1 MGSTLSPS
9 SFSSQLSFTFRLDLN
24 SCSSLTCASLDT
36 LPGMNTLLGLI
47 QSKRRRDTIIL
58 GCVIGTLTVLFL
70 TYVVG

>member
-1 MGSTLSPS
+1 
-9 SFSSQLSFTFRLDLN
+9 
-24 SCSSLTCASLDT
+24 
-36 LPGMNTLLGLI
+36 MNTLLGLI